1 MLLRRSMLVLS
12 ITAAFAAASVRAAEP
27 STLGAVEV
35 TSSKIDTALDKS
47 SATVTVIGGEELRA
61 RGATDL
67 RTALALVAG
76 VEASPGGDGG
86 PASSVPALWGL
97 REFDAFLL
105 LVDGVPAGGAFVPAL
120 ASLDLTNVERIEVM
134 KGAAPVS
141 YGATAFVGVI
151 HVIHYAAGE
160 GPSRVGFSYG
170 SRGSLRA
177 EFAAPL
183 SSRGAWKDSLVVNA
197 EHLELAAD
205 RAGYDRSHLLYRADI
220 EAETGRFG
228 LDVDLSVLR
237 QDPNSPHMREGA
249 GLTPRTPLDA
259 NHNPGGA
266 HLDENRLQVSTR
278 YERDTT
284 LGPWQTRIALARTDG
299 ELIRGFLREG
309 FSAAPAINADGYEQ
323 TRGSTDLYADTHV
336 VSKIGDAT
344 AVVWG
349 ADWLHGN
356 GDQESR
362 NFEYSVALD
371 GRDPPRAG
379 TRPIDEVTGTDDRRD
394 FLGAYA
400 DLQHDV
406 SERLHLDAGLRLN
419 HTREDRDTALIE
431 TGVAGVELG
440 RDERRDTRLTGAL
453 GASYRLWTDPDQ
465 ADYLTAYANYRDSF
479 KPAVVDFGPEAET
492 DILEAEEATSGEV
505 GLRGVN
511 LEGRLSWEV
520 AGFYMDFANLVVPQ
534 TVDGRP
540 GLTNAGNLMFRGL
553 EGEAR
558 YRIGDDVQ
566 VLASWAYHH
575 SQFGDYVR
583 LFGDTPRQL
592 RGNQQELSPDHL
604 AGLGLIWQPAAG
616 PFAFI
621 SSNYVGDRYL
631 NKRNTAPAAG
641 YATVDAGLGWRAKA
655 WTLRVDGSNLTDRRD
670 PASESE
676 LGDAQYYRLPARSYW
691 LSLSYDLDR

>member
-1 MLLRRSMLVLS
+1 MSLRPSLLAVVVAATLLS
-12 ITAAFAAASVRAAEP
+12 AAVRADDAAR
-27 STLGAVEV
+27 LDAVEV
-35 TSSKIDTALDKS
+35 TSSKVDTAIDRT
-47 SATVTVIGGEELRA
+47 SATVTIVSGDELRA

-67 RTALALVAG
+67 RAALALVAG

-160 GPSRVGFSYG
+160 GPSRVGFGYG

-183 SSRGAWKDSLVVNA
+183 SSHGGWKDSLVANA
-197 EHLELAAD
+197 EHQELAAD
-205 RAGYDRSHLLYRADI
+205 RAGYDRGHLLYRAEVD
-220 EAETGRFG
+220 AESGRFG
-228 LDVDLSVLR
+228 LDVDLSLLR
-237 QDPNSPHMREGA
+237 QDPNSPQLREGA

-259 NHNPGGA
+259 NHNPGDA

-278 YERDTT
+278 YDRDTA
-284 LGPWQTRIALARTDG
+284 LGPWQTRVAVARTDG

-309 FSAAPAINADGYEQ
+309 FAAAPAINADGYAQ
-323 TRGSTDLYADTHV
+323 TRGSTDLYADTHI
-336 VSKIGDAT
+336 VSKFGDT
-344 AVVWG
+344 TSVVWG

-371 GRDPPRAG
+371 GFDAPRSG
-379 TRPIDEVTGTDDRRD
+379 TRGIDETTATDDRRE
-394 FLGAYA
+394 FLGVYA
-400 DLQHDV
+400 DLGHDV
-406 SERLHLDAGLRLN
+406 SERFHVDAGLRLN
-419 HTREDRDTALIE
+419 HTREDRDTALVQ
-431 TGVAGVELG
+431 TGVSGVELG
-440 RDERRDTRLTGAL
+440 NDERRDTRLTGAL
-453 GASYRLWTDPDQ
+453 GASYRLWDD
-465 ADYLTAYANYRDSF
+465 ADAIDYLTAYANYRDSF

-492 DILEAEEATSGEV
+492 EILEAEQATSGEA
-505 GLRGVN
+505 GLRGIN
-511 LEGRLSWEV
+511 LEGKLRWDV
-520 AGFYMDFANLVVPQ
+520 AAFYMDFANLVVPQ

-540 GLTNAGNLMFRGL
+540 GLANAGNLMFRGL

-558 YRIGDDVQ
+558 YALGDDVQ
-566 VLASWAYHH
+566 LMASWAYHH

-583 LFGDTPRQL
+583 LFGATPRQL

-604 AGLGLIWQPAAG
+604 AGLGLIWQPASG
-616 PFAFI
+616 PFAYLT
-621 SSNYVGDRYL
+621 SNYVGDRYL
-631 NKRNTAPAAG
+631 NKRNTAPAPG
-641 YATVDAGLGWRAKA
+641 YATVDAGFGWRAKA
-655 WTLRVDGSNLTDRRD
+655 WSIRADGSNLTDRRD

-691 LSLSYDLDR
+691 LSLSYDLGG